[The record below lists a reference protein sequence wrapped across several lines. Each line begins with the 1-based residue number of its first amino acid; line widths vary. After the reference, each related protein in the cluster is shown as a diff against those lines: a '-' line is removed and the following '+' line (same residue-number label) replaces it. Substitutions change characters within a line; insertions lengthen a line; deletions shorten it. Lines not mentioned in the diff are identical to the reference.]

1 MTITEF
7 MLKYMPKTK
16 IEKDPFSLIGEPDGK
31 GNIIFVRHYLDD
43 YEWKRKSKPL
53 IIPAAKFWGTA
64 KAVREGTY
72 VPQKVTNSRIK
83 QLALMPKKRKKK
95 ANLSCKKTH
104 KK

>member
-72 VPQKVTNSRIK
+72 VPQKVTNSRIE
-83 QLALMPKKRKKK
+83 QLALMQKKRKKK